1 MREIEKLDAGL
12 EYNFY
17 NEEVV
22 KRKKNAIVM
31 CVKSII
37 Q

>member
-1 MREIEKLDAGL
+1 MQEIEKLEAGL

-17 NEEVV
+17 DEKVV
-22 KRKKNAIVM
+22 ACKKM
-31 CVKSII
+31 SLYCVRNII

>member
-17 NEEVV
+17 DEEVV
-22 KRKKNAIVM
+22 KRKKM
-31 CVKSII
+31 

>member
-17 NEEVV
+17 DEEVV
-22 KRKKNAIVM
+22 KRKKM
-31 CVKSII
+31 LSLCVKNII